1 MRASYIGLP
10 RNNPGSHPNCV
21 YLNRTDSS
29 RIPPPPGEPAASNS
43 TGIAPSISAQKH
55 CTESFVAGTSPQSV
69 ADSKLCSKIYH
80 SNWGRRG
87 RLTSLDTVLVGTSSS
102 DIDVTAATVAY
113 LALLGRGLVENQPR
127 PVGVVR
133 AGVLVAV
140 LEGSHCRSSVVAR
153 KGYRLRRLRH
163 ETLIEVSAGL
173 GLELGRGVGEQQHG
187 YGPRFGG
194 RCAVLGPIVNRS
206 MLVLVLLLLVLVP
219 KVLLLLVVLVLKV
232 LLLLLKALLLLK
244 VLLKVLL
251 LRLNILLSA
260 VEVELLLVLLVLEPL
275 LVRGGDEGPGGV
287 LLALEGLL
295 PLHLSFAV
303 GRQGE
308 GKGRWVNDKLW
319 LGGGGGEG

>member
-1 MRASYIGLP
+1 M
-10 RNNPGSHPNCV
+10 
-21 YLNRTDSS
+21 
-29 RIPPPPGEPAASNS
+29 
-43 TGIAPSISAQKH
+43 
-55 CTESFVAGTSPQSV
+55 
-69 ADSKLCSKIYH
+69 
-80 SNWGRRG
+80 
-87 RLTSLDTVLVGTSSS
+87 TSLDTVLVGTSSS
-102 DIDVTAATVAY
+102 DIDVAAATVAY

-140 LEGSHCRSSVVAR
+140 LGGSHCRSSVVGQRHVALEAR

-187 YGPRFGG
+187 YGSRFGG

-206 MLVLVLLLLVLVP
+206 MLVLVLLLVLVP

-232 LLLLLKALLLLK
+232 LLLLLK

-251 LRLNILLSA
+251 RLNVLLS
-260 VEVELLLVLLVLEPL
+260 VEEVELLLVLLVLELL
-275 LVRGGDEGPGGV
+275 LVRGGDERSGGV

-319 LGGGGGEG
+319 LSE